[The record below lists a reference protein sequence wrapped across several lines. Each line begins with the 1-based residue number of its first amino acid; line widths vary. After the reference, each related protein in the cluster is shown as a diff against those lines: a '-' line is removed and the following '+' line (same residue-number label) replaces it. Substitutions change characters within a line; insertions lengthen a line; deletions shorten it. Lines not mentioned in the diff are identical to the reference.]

1 LATNISEPP
10 RIYWAIGIVA
20 SIVLHAGGV
29 ASAVLLTERLVR
41 DAAPT
46 EITFSHQ
53 ASPMATPVPAQAAL
67 ASKSGAA
74 PTADRERLTPV
85 AAETTTASAPAT
97 LQPVETS
104 AASAPQTAQPLRPKV
119 SPQTIQPTGSL
130 ETALKGQPEKA
141 TALTNGTLA
150 TLKSSE
156 LLSSSSPASVS
167 ALSSETADRIV
178 AVDQRAGT
186 VLAPALGGQKPSA
199 PSAEIPQVGD
209 AVTPLPA
216 SQSVTKPTVRL
227 KQEALQPQ
235 DSPTEMASALSV
247 QPEIAKQVEP
257 SVQPAMRL
265 EPELLRPSVKRS
277 SSELEPITVLPAE
290 SPIAAPVDGPVET
303 ALLVPARPG
312 SILGTAVDKP
322 SDRYRRIVDFIRR
335 YSGGDCFIALPAMSL
350 YGAVTFQ
357 TFGRDKVR
365 EDSFRQAVFD
375 FDGLRA
381 EISSGDVADPQCQAL
396 AFARSAKRY
405 PGFSLMIDLDEAD
418 VASGTRLSGSV
429 LNANGRDVYLLMVDD
444 EGRVQ
449 SADRFLAAG
458 DGLDRPFD
466 TPLVLTGGP
475 VTTKQILLAI
485 AVEPPVPAL
494 AAPVDELTNTFFARL
509 GREIDAAG
517 ADVDLAVEGFSVR

>member
-1 LATNISEPP
+1 MPLAES
-10 RIYWAIGIVA
+10 AQVA
-20 SIVLHAGGV
+20 
-29 ASAVLLTERLVR
+29 
-41 DAAPT
+41 DA
-46 EITFSHQ
+46 
-53 ASPMATPVPAQAAL
+53 
-67 ASKSGAA
+67 
-74 PTADRERLTPV
+74 
-85 AAETTTASAPAT
+85 
-97 LQPVETS
+97 
-104 AASAPQTAQPLRPKV
+104 V
-119 SPQTIQPTGSL
+119 SP
-130 ETALKGQPEKA
+130 
-141 TALTNGTLA
+141 
-150 TLKSSE
+150 
-156 LLSSSSPASVS
+156 LL
-167 ALSSETADRIV
+167 
-178 AVDQRAGT
+178 
-186 VLAPALGGQKPSA
+186 
-199 PSAEIPQVGD
+199 
-209 AVTPLPA
+209 A
-216 SQSVTKPTVRL
+216 SQSVAERPASL
-227 KQEALQPQ
+227 MPEALRPP
-235 DSPTEMASALSV
+235 DTAVETASALSV
-247 QPEIAKQVEP
+247 QPETAKQVEP
-257 SVQPAMRL
+257 SVQPATRL
-265 EPELLRPSVKRS
+265 EPELLRPSSKPS
-277 SSELEPITVLPAE
+277 SAEAEPITVLPAE
-290 SPIAAPVDGPVET
+290 SETATPVERPVET

-350 YGAVTFQ
+350 DGAVTFQ
-357 TFGRDKVR
+357 TFGRDKAR

-375 FDGLRA
+375 LDGLRA

-429 LNANGRDVYLLMVDD
+429 LNANGRDVHLLMVDD

-494 AAPVDELTNTFFARL
+494 AAPVDELANTFFARL
-509 GREIDAAG
+509 GREIDATD